1 MTIEKGFN
9 SEYMLGT
16 GKNWKLAD
24 VASMFTDNWVLV
36 PERRG
41 ERLSSVILDNTNT
54 KKLGWEPK
62 INLKNYIEQIKNG

>member
-1 MTIEKGFN
+1 
-9 SEYMLGT
+9 
-16 GKNWKLAD
+16 
-24 VASMFTDNWVLV
+24 MFTDNWVLV